1 MHKQTT
7 IYIYLLCLV
16 FIGSGCR
23 NKNYTTTTIS
33 FVTEGC
39 FGSSERK
46 LNVYG
51 YRDSTI
57 ATLSVDGQ
65 LVKRAPISEGQ
76 IPALSM
82 FRRELEERMSIKDSL
97 TFSTYS
103 ENIYLQS
110 GTEKIKYQCNGH
122 WDGFERLTFVL
133 GLEN

>member
-23 NKNYTTTTIS
+23 NKHHTTTTIR
-33 FVTEGC
+33 FLTKGC
-39 FGSSERK
+39 FGSEERELK
-46 LNVYG
+46 VYK
-51 YRDSTI
+51 YKDSTI
-57 ATLSVDGQ
+57 AQLEINGA
-65 LVKRAPISEGQ
+65 LVKRVPITEGQ
-76 IPALSM
+76 IPALSL
-82 FRRELEERMSIKDSL
+82 FRRELKERMSIKDSL

-103 ENIYLQS
+103 ETIYLQS

>member
-1 MHKQTT
+1 MHKQFTT
-7 IYIYLLCLV
+7 YIILIYLV

-39 FGSSERK
+39 FGGSERE

-82 FRRELEERMSIKDSL
+82 FRRELDERVAKKDSL
-97 TFSTYS
+97 VSTTVETVY
-103 ENIYLQS
+103 IQS
-110 GTEKIKYQCNGH
+110 GGEQTTYRYNGD
-122 WDGFERLTFVL
+122 WDGLKRLIMAW